1 MALLHKS
8 LQKSIIYPRRVSC
21 HPTGRQLR
29 LRPYLSTLRACTNG
43 IRRLHDDFR
52 CFTFFAHN
60 SPPFRLLQVLRLFY
74 TASRLA
80 HLGRVSWSVTSR
92 WSSRNAC
99 LIFDSLCR
107 YLIASLSEARF
118 RRSTEEASSVAMLR
132 AGTLQDDYHARTAHS
147 CTFGDRTAYVPVC
160 REKNKCGCNIASRET
175 PASSSPVRGLSAC
188 MHADKRRGGLS
199 RKVDTRHDNNSWFAR
214 SNQPIAGMW

>member
-1 MALLHKS
+1 MALLNKS
-8 LQKSIIYPRRVSC
+8 LQKSLIYPRRVSC

-52 CFTFFAHN
+52 WFTFFAHN

-92 WSSRNAC
+92 WSSRNVC
-99 LIFDSLCR
+99 LIFDTRRS
-107 YLIASLSEARF
+107 YPKASLSEARF
-118 RRSTEEASSVAMLR
+118 RRSTEEASSVEMLR
-132 AGTLQDDYHARTAHS
+132 AGTLQDDYHARTAHL

-160 REKNKCGCNIASRET
+160 KHSSRW
-175 PASSSPVRGLSAC
+175 
-188 MHADKRRGGLS
+188 M
-199 RKVDTRHDNNSWFAR
+199 
-214 SNQPIAGMW
+214 